1 MCHSQL
7 PALEA
12 AQKSNEDA
20 EQTWSSSSRSCCRT
34 WAPVPRYAST
44 TVRTHASLSVRLALE
59 SDPDPCADPHFAM
72 PDDAADD
79 NFTDWL
85 HPNPTTGALT
95 TYEGTGRAGYRTNLM
110 IVRNAARK
118 ANTTFWNYFLCVPN
132 SQPHAS
138 MGQTIGLSFSV
149 QTRHSITLGLRVPRP
164 VNVVTHTPTT
174 DRLAVVG
181 TGRCRSMTCRTHP
194 RARCSGR

>member
-1 MCHSQL
+1 MLSRRGAVRH
-7 PALEA
+7 A
-12 AQKSNEDA
+12 AAAAHGPPFPDLLRPLCA
-20 EQTWSSSSRSCCRT
+20 RTPLSRSG
-34 WAPVPRYAST
+34 WPW
-44 TVRTHASLSVRLALE
+44 SLTLTA
-59 SDPDPCADPHFAM
+59 ADPHFAM

-118 ANTTFWNYFLCVPN
+118 ANTTFWNYFLCAPN

-149 QTRHSITLGLRVPRP
+149 HTRHSITLGLRVPHL